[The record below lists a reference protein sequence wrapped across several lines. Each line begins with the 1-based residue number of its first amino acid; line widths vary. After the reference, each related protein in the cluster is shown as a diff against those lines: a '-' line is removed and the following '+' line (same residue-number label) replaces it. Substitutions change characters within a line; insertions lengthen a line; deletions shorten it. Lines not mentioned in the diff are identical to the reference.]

1 MQHVRD
7 AVLSLFRVVV
17 GLLFACHG
25 AAKLF
30 GVLGGP
36 PGGVPPR
43 VGEWPSWW
51 AAMIELVGGGLV
63 MIGLATRP
71 AALLCSGAMAYA
83 YFTVHLPKDLFP
95 LLNGGEP
102 AALFSWS
109 FLLLAVFGGGPWAL
123 DALIARRVRPGKT
136 VHRPHPRRTES
147 RAHRER
153 LTWTS

>member
-25 AAKLF
+25 AASLF

-36 PGGVPPR
+36 HGGVPVR

-51 AAMIELVGGGLV
+51 AAVIELVGGGLV

-71 AALLCSGAMAYA
+71 AAFVCSGAMAYA
-83 YFTVHLPKDLFP
+83 YFTVHQPKELFP
-95 LLNGGEP
+95 LVNGGEL

-109 FLLLAVFGGGPWAL
+109 FLLLALFGGGPWAL
-123 DALIARRVRPGKT
+123 DALIARRGRPAKT
-136 VHRPHPRRTES
+136 VTV
-147 RAHRER
+147 RAPVAPKAGH
-153 LTWTS
+153 TGSA